1 MKTFEIAVAV
11 IFACLAIRSLVHWAL
26 APYEST
32 KASDLALY
40 AAFVTARVGM
50 WLVLATAFT
59 LYAVRNTEEGVADE
73 GFEHPW
79 LFMVFLGL
87 GGVQLVSSYVLSQR
101 AKGR

>member
-1 MKTFEIAVAV
+1 MKGFEIGVAV
-11 IFACLAIRSLVHWAL
+11 VFAGLAIRSLVHWAI

-32 KASDLALY
+32 RASDLALY
-40 AAFVTARVGM
+40 AGFATARVGM
-50 WLVLATAFT
+50 WLVLATAFA
-59 LYAVRNTEEGVADE
+59 LYALRDTDDGVADE

-87 GGVQLVSSYVLSQR
+87 GGVQLVTSYVLSQR

>member
-1 MKTFEIAVAV
+1 MSAFELAVAV
-11 IFACLAIRSLVHWAL
+11 IFACLGIRSLVHWAI

-32 KASDLALY
+32 RASDLALY

-59 LYAVRNTEEGVADE
+59 LYAIRDTDDGFAEE

-87 GGVQLVSSYVLSQR
+87 GGVQLVTSYVLSQR